1 MALSRSI
8 LTNVGR
14 RVLEIIDSLVE
25 NWLLLALLAGLLWAL
40 FRLRQLEARV
50 EARLEARLEQVLS
63 QQTNLVDAKVSLE
76 AELTAIKADISWL
89 SEDCFKTPRPV
100 KL

>member
-1 MALSRSI
+1 MAFSGSI

-40 FRLRQLEARV
+40 FRLRQLEAR
-50 EARLEARLEQVLS
+50 LEQLSS

>member
-1 MALSRSI
+1 MAFSGSI
-8 LTNVGR
+8 LTNVVR

-40 FRLRQLEARV
+40 FRLRQLEAR
-50 EARLEARLEQVLS
+50 LEQLSS

>member
-1 MALSRSI
+1 MALSGSI

-40 FRLRQLEARV
+40 FRLRQLEAR
-50 EARLEARLEQVLS
+50 LEQLSS

>member
-1 MALSRSI
+1 MASSGSI

-40 FRLRQLEARV
+40 FRLRQLEAR
-50 EARLEARLEQVLS
+50 LEQLSS